1 MKRSLGTLPVLLALL
16 VLLLVA
22 GCGDDTG
29 DSRAEDP
36 ASSSPSSSPSSSG
49 SPTESPSPGGDPTA
63 VPVDF
68 TEVALVSETSA
79 GGKVSQQPTLLDS
92 PAAVTSFAGT
102 LEGRTIAGKIK
113 AAVVKADV
121 PEGQA
126 VVGSVVAIGCDVPP
140 GVNVAWNG
148 TGLEVT
154 AQKVKAPLQ
163 ECLAPVTTV
172 AVLTV
177 PASAVTTG

>member
-22 GCGDDTG
+22 GCGDDTSG

-36 ASSSPSSSPSSSG
+36 ASSSPTSSDSPS
-49 SPTESPSPGGDPTA
+49 ESPSPSGDPTA

-68 TEVALVSETSA
+68 TEVALISETNA
-79 GGKVSQQPTLLDS
+79 GGKVSPQPALLDS

-113 AAVVKADV
+113 AAVVDADV

-140 GVNVAWNG
+140 GVNVEWNG
-148 TGLEVT
+148 SGLEVT

-172 AVLTV
+172 ALVTV